1 MYCKFEML
9 SLTVMYRAF
18 LLNQH
23 LMLTIFIQ
31 CNAGS
36 SLKCMGYYSFPLCIS
51 ICNIYYA
58 CICNF
63 LRYTET
69 DEKY

>member
-23 LMLTIFIQ
+23 LNVNYIY
-31 CNAGS
+31 ARS
-36 SLKCMGYYSFPLCIS
+36 SLKCMGYYLFPLCIS